1 MYWLNKIFVFF
12 ISLRMKNEYREQA
25 SKDLKG
31 LEDTVS
37 KEIQTLHN
45 LRKLFVTDLQ
55 VCFHFI
61 FTIECNSLI
70 FISFLGSY

>member
-1 MYWLNKIFVFF
+1 MRIVHWIIKICIFL
-12 ISLRMKNEYREQA
+12 ISLRLKNEYREQA

-55 VCFHFI
+55 V
-61 FTIECNSLI
+61 
-70 FISFLGSY
+70 

>member
-1 MYWLNKIFVFF
+1 MRIVHWIIKICVFL
-12 ISLRMKNEYREQA
+12 ISLRLKNEYREQA

-55 VCFHFI
+55 V
-61 FTIECNSLI
+61 
-70 FISFLGSY
+70 